1 MKPQQNPQ
9 NAENTQRS
17 AEAPAIPRIGYT
29 PTEFAALFGR
39 KATWGYRLLYAG
51 RVKAVTNLGRIMI
64 PHSEAERI
72 MSQPEIYNPRVGKR
86 RERACGGKCA

>member
-1 MKPQQNPQ
+1 MKPQQDPQ
-9 NAENTQRS
+9 NADNTQQASKAS
-17 AEAPAIPRIGYT
+17 AVPRIGYT

-39 KATWGYRLLYAG
+39 KVTWGYRLLYSG

-72 MSQPEIYNPRVGKR
+72 MSQPETYNPKP
-86 RERACGGKCA
+86 AKKAKSA